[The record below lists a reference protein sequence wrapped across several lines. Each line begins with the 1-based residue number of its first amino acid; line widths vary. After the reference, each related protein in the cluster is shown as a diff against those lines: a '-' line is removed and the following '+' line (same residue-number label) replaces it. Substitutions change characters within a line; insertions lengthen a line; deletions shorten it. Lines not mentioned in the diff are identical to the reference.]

1 MRKLLVVLVA
11 LLAVGMLSSTGQA
24 VVVELREVG
33 YWSGGQPMGTDSS
46 AFDPLTGLGT
56 LRQTITGAGT
66 YYVGLYLDQDID
78 SAINTFFNEFGATT
92 GVPAAGQ
99 SWEIDEPGWVY
110 GNIYDNF
117 LAQALDNSNGVPGAG
132 PDDVAMA
139 LAWDFILA
147 ADETGVVSFRVGTT
161 APASGFY
168 LSLIDP
174 ESQASIYFSESLE
187 IRGGGEAPVPEP
199 ATLLLMGSGLGG
211 LALLRKRM
219 KR

>member
-1 MRKLLVVLVA
+1 
-11 LLAVGMLSSTGQA
+11 
-24 VVVELREVG
+24 
-33 YWSGGQPMGTDSS
+33 
-46 AFDPLTGLGT
+46 
-56 LRQTITGAGT
+56 
-66 YYVGLYLDQDID
+66 VGLYLDQDID

-92 GVPAAGQ
+92 GVPAAGH
-99 SWEIDEPGWVY
+99 PGKLTNQDGCTEY
-110 GNIYDNF
+110 LRQFPGPSAGQ
-117 LAQALDNSNGVPGAG
+117 LKRVPAAA
-132 PDDVAMA
+132 PNDVAMA

-174 ESQASIYFSESLE
+174 ESQASIYFSETLE
-187 IRGGGEAPVPEP
+187 IRGGEVPVPSRT
-199 ATLLLMGSGLGG
+199 TLLLMGSGLGW